1 MIELVFATNNKNKLR
16 EAEAILPSSILLLN
30 LDDAGIDEDI
40 PETEKTF
47 NGNALLKARHV
58 KNQSEFNCFAD
69 DSGLEVMALNGAPG
83 VFSARYAGDD
93 GNSQNNIQKLL
104 EEMKGKTDRTAR
116 FVTVIALILDQE
128 EFLFEGSIEGEI
140 TQEPKGS
147 SGFGYDPVFV
157 PQGHQQTFAEMSP
170 SEKNRISHRAIA
182 LEKMSNFLKER
193 FQS

>member
-47 NGNALLKARHV
+47 SGNALLKARHV

>member
-40 PETEKTF
+40 PETENTF
-47 NGNALLKARHV
+47 SGNALLKARHV